1 MGEEVRRA
9 AIVAVTNIL
18 EKMFFVFAEEQR
30 EKARRE
36 EPVQE
41 NKALSEE
48 PSARWVWGEIGLQGA
63 ASGQIF
69 LTLPYPL
76 ALTLAANFMGA
87 EEKEVSEAELLD
99 AVSELNNM
107 ISGNLFSLLNK
118 KGQYSLT
125 KPKTELISGE
135 EKRKRSPDSG
145 LKIYFNADG
154 QKVELNLLIP
164 QAE

>member
-1 MGEEVRRA
+1 MAEEIRRA
-9 AIVAVTNIL
+9 AVAAVSQVF
-18 EKMFFVFAEEQR
+18 EKMFFVFAEEQK
-30 EKARRE
+30 EKAGRE
-36 EPVQE
+36 EPDQGR
-41 NKALSEE
+41 KAPVEE
-48 PSARWVWGEIGLQGA
+48 PTAKWVWGEIGLQGA
-63 ASGQIF
+63 TSGEIF

-87 EEKEVSEAELLD
+87 EEKEISEAELLD

-125 KPKTELISGE
+125 RPKTELISGE

-145 LKIYFNADG
+145 LKINFNADG

>member
-1 MGEEVRRA
+1 MVEEVRRA
-9 AIVAVTNIL
+9 AIAAVTNVL

-30 EKARRE
+30 EKGGRE
-36 EPVQE
+36 EPAPE
-41 NKALSEE
+41 DKAPSEE
-48 PSARWVWGEIGLQGA
+48 PSVKWVWGEIGLQGTT
-63 ASGQIF
+63 SGEIF

-87 EEKEVSEAELLD
+87 EEKEVSEGELLD

-125 KPKTELISGE
+125 RPKTELISGE